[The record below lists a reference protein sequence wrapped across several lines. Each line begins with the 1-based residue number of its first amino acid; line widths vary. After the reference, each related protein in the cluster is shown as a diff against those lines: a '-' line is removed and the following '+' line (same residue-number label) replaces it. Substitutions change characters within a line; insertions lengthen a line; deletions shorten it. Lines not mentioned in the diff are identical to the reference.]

1 MRTFDE
7 LETLWHVAAPAPRD
21 RGDVRLICL
30 RKGDGVHETPEAAQV
45 TARDGILGD
54 RWADRRP
61 GTDPDGATAVTLINA
76 TVAQLVAAGHQPLHA
91 AGDNLVVNLDITV
104 EALPAGT
111 RLAIGEAI
119 LRVSEEP
126 HTGCSN
132 FRDRFGLD
140 ALKWVSTPEGR
151 ARRLRGVNCSVV
163 RAGVVRV
170 GDTIEVKRPASLT
183 VEPEEVAAG

>member
-1 MRTFDE
+1 MRTIDE
-7 LETLWHVAAPAPRD
+7 LESLWRAAAPAPRD
-21 RGDVRLICL
+21 RGEVRLICL
-30 RKGDGVHETPEAAQV
+30 RKGGGVHETPEAAQV
-45 TARDGILGD
+45 TARAGILGD

-61 GTDPDGATAVTLINA
+61 GSDPDGATAVTLINA
-76 TVAQLVAAGHQPLHA
+76 AVAELVAADHQPLHA
-91 AGDNLVVNLDITV
+91 AGDNLVVDLDITV

-111 RLAIGEAI
+111 RLAIGDAI

-163 RAGVVRV
+163 RPGVVRV
-170 GDTIEVKRPASLT
+170 GDAIEVRRPASFT
-183 VEPEEVAAG
+183 AKPEEVAAG